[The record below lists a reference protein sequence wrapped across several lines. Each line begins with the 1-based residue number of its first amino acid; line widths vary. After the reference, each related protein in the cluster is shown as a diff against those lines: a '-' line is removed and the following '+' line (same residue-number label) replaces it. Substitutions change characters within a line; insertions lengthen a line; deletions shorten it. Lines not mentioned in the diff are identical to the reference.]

1 MFYFSAFLSTDF
13 NFLVW
18 SSVHFCPILQTIAL
32 SLHLAP
38 SWSLGAAGLSNR
50 ICLIVYYSLIHIC
63 GPPSSSSQPRS
74 TLMSLCREN
83 NELLAVAQPRL
94 HWTRQ
99 DGVWRRSRRPISVT
113 TEVMASDSEIIPLL
127 FHLASSVHNAPCT
140 WRQFDETLNFCWDE
154 HDGKPKMWVNKNSG
168 LIVKTFKAPVWR
180 HCRFDPNKQSRDSSS
195 DLGPVNPESRRRLN
209 LLVSPSISPFHALI
223 QPSAS
228 VSAVLLCFPCWSSR
242 LRGLMEECP
251 DESSSDRTIRSSR
264 VWTSLNSALSLLI

>member
-1 MFYFSAFLSTDF
+1 
-13 NFLVW
+13 
-18 SSVHFCPILQTIAL
+18 
-32 SLHLAP
+32 
-38 SWSLGAAGLSNR
+38 
-50 ICLIVYYSLIHIC
+50 
-63 GPPSSSSQPRS
+63 
-74 TLMSLCREN
+74 MSLCREN

-113 TEVMASDSEIIPLL
+113 TEVMASDSEIIPPL
-127 FHLASSVHNAPCT
+127 FHLASSLHNTPCP

-154 HDGKPKMWVNKNSG
+154 HDGKSKMWVNKTSG
-168 LIVKTFKAPVWR
+168 LIVKTFRAPVWR
-180 HCRFDPNKQSRDSSS
+180 RCRFDPNKQSRDSSC
-195 DLGPVNPESRRRLN
+195 DLGPVNPESRRRRLN

-228 VSAVLLCFPCWSSR
+228 VSAVLLCFPCWSSG

-251 DESSSDRTIRSSR
+251 DESRSDWTIRSSR